1 MLLANCLFFGGAIAA
16 ILGIINI
23 INFSKASIVKVII
36 CGVLIV
42 GGAGCC
48 LVGNSQR
55 QNTKVAYE
63 VYEVTATN
71 NDGTNYRVTLKAGSN
86 STILYLDKE
95 DADKFVQGETVK
107 LTKQE
112 LKKLTEN

>member
-23 INFSKASIVKVII
+23 INFSKASIAKVII

-48 LVGNSQR
+48 LVGNSKR
-55 QNTKVAYE
+55 QNTKIMYE
-63 VYEVTATN
+63 VSEVTELK
-71 NDGTNYRVTLKAGSN
+71 TNYRVKLEAGSN

-95 DADKFVQGETVK
+95 DADKFVQGETVE

-112 LKKLTEN
+112 LKKLTED